1 MEEINNAI
9 GGVEIDV
16 KQKEIK
22 HINSVITQLNELDKQ
37 KRKSPH
43 LTQAGVQTL
52 DGKQAVAYSR
62 IRKVGDG
69 DSERT
74 ERQRRVMIQ
83 MFNKMKSINPMKL
96 PDLVASLI
104 PYTDTNIPV
113 SDIISLGTSVLT
125 MKDKKIYQYRVPA
138 KNTYKSQTIRGMAV
152 YVPDLDTNT
161 KLLHDFLYNKV
172 TE

>member
-1 MEEINNAI
+1 
-9 GGVEIDV
+9 
-16 KQKEIK
+16 
-22 HINSVITQLNELDKQ
+22 LDKQ